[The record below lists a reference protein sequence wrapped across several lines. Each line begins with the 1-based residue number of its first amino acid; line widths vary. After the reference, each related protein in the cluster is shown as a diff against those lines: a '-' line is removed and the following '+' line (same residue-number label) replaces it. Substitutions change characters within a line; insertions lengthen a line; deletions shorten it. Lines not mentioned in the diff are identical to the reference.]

1 MAFPCMCGS
10 MLRKL
15 YDWTMALAAHTHA
28 RRALAV
34 VAFAESSFFPIP
46 PDVMLI
52 PMIVARRAQAWL
64 LAMIAS
70 VSSVLG
76 GLAGYAIGYFV
87 FTAVGLPI
95 LEFYGQTAAFDRF
108 REVYQE
114 YGAWIVFAFGLTPLP
129 FKLITIASG
138 AIKLN
143 LLVFVLSSMAARSL
157 RFFAVAGLLYW
168 MGPPIR
174 DFIERRFGLAVS
186 VFTILLFAGFVA
198 VRYLV

>member
-1 MAFPCMCGS
+1 

-15 YDWTMALAAHTHA
+15 YDWTMALAAHAHA
-28 RRALAV
+28 RVALAA

-52 PMIVARRAQAWL
+52 PMVIANRAQAWL
-64 LAMIAS
+64 LALIAS
-70 VSSVLG
+70 ISSVLG
-76 GLAGYAIGYFV
+76 GLAGYAIGYFL
-87 FTAVGLPI
+87 FSAVGMPI
-95 LEFYGQTAAFDRF
+95 LEFYGQMAAFDRF

-138 AIKLN
+138 AIKLS
-143 LLVFVLSSMAARSL
+143 LPVFVLSAIAARGL

-186 VFTILLFAGFVA
+186 VFTFLLFAGFIA